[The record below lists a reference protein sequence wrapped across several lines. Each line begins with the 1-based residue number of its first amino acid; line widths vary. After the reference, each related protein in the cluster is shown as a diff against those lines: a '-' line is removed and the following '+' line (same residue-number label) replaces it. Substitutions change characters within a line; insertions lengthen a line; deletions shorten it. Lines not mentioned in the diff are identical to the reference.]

1 MNIQYTTLKRKIITS
16 KSTEINYKKI
26 SLERL
31 IYLTE
36 NIDLDITDETEGIEI
51 TEIPIGLLDIVD
63 LFLENRIAQI
73 RATKKVNYLLDELK
87 ESICI

>member
-1 MNIQYTTLKRKIITS
+1 MNIQHTTLKRKIITS
-16 KSTEINYKKI
+16 KSTEIIYKKI

-36 NIDLDITDETEGIEI
+36 NIDLDIIDETEGIEI

-63 LFLENRIAQI
+63 LFIENRITQI
-73 RATKKVNYLLDELK
+73 RATKKVNYLLEELK
-87 ESICI
+87 ESI

>member
-87 ESICI
+87 ESIWI

>member
-1 MNIQYTTLKRKIITS
+1 MNIQHTTLKRKIITS

-87 ESICI
+87 ESI

>member
-1 MNIQYTTLKRKIITS
+1 MNIQHTTLKRKIITS
-16 KSTEINYKKI
+16 KSAEIKYKKI
-26 SLERL
+26 NLDRL
-31 IYLTE
+31 VYLTE

-63 LFLENRIAQI
+63 LFIENRITQI

-87 ESICI
+87 ESI

>member
-1 MNIQYTTLKRKIITS
+1 MNIQHTILKRKIITS
-16 KSTEINYKKI
+16 NSTEIIYKKI
-26 SLERL
+26 SLESL

-87 ESICI
+87 ESI